1 MPNDA
6 GGHKPTRPPFHRRL
20 HKELS
25 EMKKPI
31 AMAHVIRDPA
41 NAKLDY
47 LIPLDE
53 ARRRYLAGELAWD
66 ITNGTY
72 TEKKEK

>member
-1 MPNDA
+1 
-6 GGHKPTRPPFHRRL
+6 
-20 HKELS
+20 
-25 EMKKPI
+25 MKKPI